1 VILPERETFKNLN
14 MALFT
19 CYFVQLSKPAT
30 ARIRHRLVATSPGGP
45 WIHFRFPK
53 SANQFVAARLVQE
66 IYKRSGLS
74 AKVESMPPKRA
85 TIEAKEGR
93 IDGEVSRIEN
103 YFPDNPELIRV
114 TPAYS
119 SITITA
125 FSRKSIVIQSKEDLA
140 KYKNGIVCGVQTSQ
154 LMST

>member
-1 VILPERETFKNLN
+1 
-14 MALFT
+14 M
-19 CYFVQLSKPAT
+19 
-30 ARIRHRLVATSPGGP
+30 
-45 WIHFRFPK
+45 
-53 SANQFVAARLVQE
+53 AARLVQE